1 MLKKLIVAITA
12 TVLFKKYVLPHLKK
26 DDEAAGV

>member
-12 TVLFKKYVLPHLKK
+12 TVLFKKYVMPHLRKG
-26 DDEAAGV
+26 DEAGGP